1 MAKVELTLEELK
13 ERKIRRS
20 NGWTRFWAIVLAFV
34 LVGGVT
40 FGAYKQADKVNAE
53 TKQQME
59 ELASQQA
66 QANAVQSWDNG
77 DNNSNSNSADSN
89 APASNEAEEAAKA
102 INEATAAAASAGYKW
117 ARNSKYTKN
126 VDVGGATDVLNK
138 VIQGVDKNANVDT
151 VVGGFIGIG
160 DKNADIPKGA
170 DAAEKIG
177 YHGESYK
184 LKATQL
190 QAGDLKNLKV
200 DGDTYTFTLANA
212 NTPKKDGSSALS
224 RLTDDIVTQE
234 EVASEIQK
242 QVGSAITVSNLVG
255 EYSNINVKVVITDGK
270 LTEMT
275 YSYDVSVTELGL
287 KVAIVNVKGTGAM
300 HTEATYSD
308 FVY

>member
-1 MAKVELTLEELK
+1 M
-13 ERKIRRS
+13 
-20 NGWTRFWAIVLAFV
+20 
-34 LVGGVT
+34 
-40 FGAYKQADKVNAE
+40 
-53 TKQQME
+53 
-59 ELASQQA
+59 
-66 QANAVQSWDNG
+66 
-77 DNNSNSNSADSN
+77 
-89 APASNEAEEAAKA
+89 
-102 INEATAAAASAGYKW
+102 
-117 ARNSKYTKN
+117 
-126 VDVGGATDVLNK
+126 LNK